1 MRNANSGNFRLA
13 VLSYSAT
20 NHLPERF
27 PMRELHQIREA
38 LQDGEH
44 YAGLIIG
51 KDGKEDYHLLLLP
64 GDAEEVSWAAAMQW
78 AGQTGG
84 ELPTRRE
91 LSLLFANLRE
101 QFQRVWYW
109 SCETQEPRS
118 HLVWGQNF
126 TSGIQTMYG
135 RPFRGRARA
144 VRRVPVQQSVPAAAQ
159 EAIQE

>member
-1 MRNANSGNFRLA
+1 

-20 NHLPERF
+20 DHLPERF
-27 PMRELHQIREA
+27 PMSELQLIREA
-38 LQDGEH
+38 LKDGEQ

-51 KDGKEDYHLLLLP
+51 KDGSGDYHLLLLP

-78 AGQTGG
+78 ASENGG
-84 ELPTRRE
+84 ALPTRRE

-144 VRRVPVQQSVPAAAQ
+144 VRRVPIEQPLAAA
-159 EAIQE
+159 ETILE

>member
-1 MRNANSGNFRLA
+1 MS
-13 VLSYSAT
+13 
-20 NHLPERF
+20 
-27 PMRELHQIREA
+27 ELQLIRQA
-38 LQDGEH
+38 LKDGEQ

-51 KDGKEDYHLLLLP
+51 KDGSVDYHLLLLP

-78 AGQTGG
+78 AGENGG
-84 ELPTRRE
+84 ALPTRRE

-144 VRRVPVQQSVPAAAQ
+144 VRRVPVEQAVVATP
-159 EAIQE
+159 E